1 VFDAQTKDEFMA
13 ISTTGIPAVPVQAIA
28 AIGVRARVRRRISPQ
43 AGHALEILGH
53 AIEYLTD
60 EYVHEGGTFSAG
72 DPRLEAIQILMSLN
86 RQVYF
91 ACPEVPTLRE
101 RIRAWLH
108 RGSAAGKTDT
118 STRFSF

>member
-1 VFDAQTKDEFMA
+1 MA
-13 ISTTGIPAVPVQAIA
+13 TSMMSSSFPVPASAASAATG
-28 AIGVRARVRRRISPQ
+28 GVRRRRSISPE

-53 AIEYLTD
+53 AIEYLAD
-60 EYVHEGGTFSAG
+60 EYVHEGGSFCAD
-72 DPRLEAIQILMSLN
+72 DPRLEAVQLLMALN

-108 RGSAAGKTDT
+108 RGQPQHHQNVKLHP
-118 STRFSF
+118 